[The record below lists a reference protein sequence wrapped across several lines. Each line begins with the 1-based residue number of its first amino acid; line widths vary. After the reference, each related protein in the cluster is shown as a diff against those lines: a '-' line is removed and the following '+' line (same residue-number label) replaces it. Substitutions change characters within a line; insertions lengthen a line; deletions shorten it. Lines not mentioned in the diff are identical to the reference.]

1 MSEFNRAQATSQSNA
16 TNSLSLF
23 DDFAF
28 TVDGGETLIVGR
40 VERVLL
46 EGNHGKKYYFQPHEL
61 DSEKKE
67 NIEVTISRYEM
78 LESGDGEFV
87 FALHKT
93 QLTTIKLKYTLV
105 QVNLVASADETLHMN
120 KEQ

>member
-40 VERVLL
+40 VERVMLD
-46 EGNHGKKYYFQPHEL
+46 GNHGKKDYFQPVEL
-61 DSEKKE
+61 DLEKKE

-93 QLTTIKLKYTLV
+93 
-105 QVNLVASADETLHMN
+105 
-120 KEQ
+120 